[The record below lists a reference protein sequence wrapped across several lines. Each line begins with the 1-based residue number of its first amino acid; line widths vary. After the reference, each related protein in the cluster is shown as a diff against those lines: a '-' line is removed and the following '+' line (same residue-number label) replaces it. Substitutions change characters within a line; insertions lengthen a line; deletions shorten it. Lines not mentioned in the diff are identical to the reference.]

1 MTLYMK
7 TTHIKTAHTKAS
19 RPLRRLPLSAM
30 FAGVLLS
37 FCGTGAQ
44 AASAV
49 ITGSDGWLFPAWESL
64 SKVDTAGT
72 TRSIALIKDLQQQ
85 LQRKHIGLL
94 VLVVPMKAPFYA
106 QRLPAAQP
114 LSPTVAQ
121 RYEQLYGA
129 MSKAGLTT
137 LNIKPILRQT
147 EQGEQTAFY
156 RADYHW
162 TAWSAEN
169 TADATAK
176 LINERYKLQGQP
188 GGGAMLGE
196 WFDKRA
202 FGDLASNFLPA
213 VKRKAIGRDIY
224 TVRHQVEKDLLID
237 DAPAPVHVIGNS
249 FVQPYLGFTQKLSN
263 ALDRPVTLTWNPG
276 DVGPWATM
284 LQYLESPD
292 FAQQKPQVIVWQF
305 NEGQF
310 QLGPD
315 ASANWNAKGVTSLSR
330 WHQRINKALP

>member
-1 MTLYMK
+1 MTIHVK
-7 TTHIKTAHTKAS
+7 PQ
-19 RPLRRLPLSAM
+19 RFLPVCALL
-30 FAGVLLS
+30 AGVLLS
-37 FCGTGAQ
+37 LSGTAVH

-49 ITGSDGWLFPAWESL
+49 ITGKDGWLFPAWESL
-64 SKVDTAGT
+64 NKVDNAGT
-72 TRSIALIKDLQQQ
+72 ARSIGLIKDVQQQ
-85 LQRKHIGLL
+85 LAREKIALV

-106 QRLPAAQP
+106 QRLPADQP
-114 LSPTVAQ
+114 LSPAVVQ
-121 RYEQLYGA
+121 RYDRLQSELGNA
-129 MSKAGLTT
+129 SLTT
-137 LNIKPILRQT
+137 LNIKPILQQT
-147 EQGEQTAFY
+147 EQGKQTAFY

-176 LINERYKLQGQP
+176 LITGRYRLQGEP
-188 GGGAMLGE
+188 SGGAVLGE

-213 VKRKAIGRDIY
+213 IKRKAIGRDIY

-237 DAPAPVHVIGNS
+237 DAPAPVQVIGNS

-276 DVGPWATM
+276 DVGPWATL

-292 FAQQKPQVIVWQF
+292 FAQHKPQVIVWQF

-310 QLGPD
+310 HLGPD
-315 ASANWNAKGVTSLSR
+315 AAANWNAKGVTSLNQ
-330 WHQRINKALP
+330 WHLRIKKALP

>member
-1 MTLYMK
+1 MTIHVK
-7 TTHIKTAHTKAS
+7 PQ
-19 RPLRRLPLSAM
+19 RFLPVCALL
-30 FAGVLLS
+30 AGALLS
-37 FCGTGAQ
+37 LSGTAVH

-49 ITGSDGWLFPAWESL
+49 ITGKDGWLFPAWESL
-64 SKVDTAGT
+64 NKVDNAGT
-72 TRSIALIKDLQQQ
+72 ARSIGLIKDVQQQ
-85 LQRKHIGLL
+85 LAREKIALV

-106 QRLPAAQP
+106 QRLPADQP
-114 LSPTVAQ
+114 LSPAVVQ
-121 RYEQLYGA
+121 RYDRLQSELGNA
-129 MSKAGLTT
+129 SLTT
-137 LNIKPILRQT
+137 LNIKPILQQT
-147 EQGEQTAFY
+147 EQGKQTAFY

-176 LINERYKLQGQP
+176 LITGRYRLQGEP
-188 GGGAMLGE
+188 GGGAVLGE

-213 VKRKAIGRDIY
+213 IKRKAIGRDIY

-237 DAPAPVHVIGNS
+237 DAPAPVQVIGNS

-276 DVGPWATM
+276 DVGPWATL

-292 FAQQKPQVIVWQF
+292 FAQHKPQVIVWQF

-310 QLGPD
+310 HLGPD
-315 ASANWNAKGVTSLSR
+315 AAANWNAKGVTSLNQ
-330 WHQRINKALP
+330 WHLRIKKALP

>member
-1 MTLYMK
+1 MSQPL
-7 TTHIKTAHTKAS
+7 KAQ
-19 RPLRRLPLSAM
+19 RLLRRLPVL
-30 FAGVLLS
+30 AGLLLS
-37 FCGTGAQ
+37 LAGTSAQ

-49 ITGSDGWLFPAWESL
+49 ITGKDGWLFPAWESL
-64 SKVDTAGT
+64 SKVDNAGNART
-72 TRSIALIKDLQQQ
+72 VALLKDVQQQ
-85 LQRKHIGLL
+85 LARENIALV

-106 QRLPAAQP
+106 QRLPADQP
-114 LSPTVAQ
+114 LSPAVAQ
-121 RYEQLYGA
+121 RYDQLQGNL
-129 MSKAGLTT
+129 SKAGLTT
-137 LNIKPILRQT
+137 LNIKPILQQT
-147 EQGEQTAFY
+147 EQGKQTAFY

-176 LINERYKLQGQP
+176 LITGKYRLQGEP
-188 GGGAMLGE
+188 GGGAVLGD

-213 VKRKAIGRDIY
+213 IKRKAIGRDIY
-224 TVRHQVEKDLLID
+224 TVRHQVEEEDLLID
-237 DAPAPVHVIGNS
+237 DAPAPVQVIGNS

-276 DVGPWATM
+276 DVGPWATL

-292 FAQQKPQVIVWQF
+292 FAQHKPQVIVWQF

-310 QLGPD
+310 HLGPD
-315 ASANWNAKGVTSLSR
+315 AAANWNAKGVTPLSQ
-330 WHQRINKALP
+330 WHQRIDKALQ

>member
-1 MTLYMK
+1 MTIHVK
-7 TTHIKTAHTKAS
+7 PE
-19 RPLRRLPLSAM
+19 RFLRRLPVSAM
-30 FAGVLLS
+30 LASVLLS
-37 FCGTGAQ
+37 LSGTAVQ

-49 ITGSDGWLFPAWESL
+49 ITGKDGWLFPAWESL
-64 SKVDTAGT
+64 NQVDNAGT
-72 TRSIALIKDLQQQ
+72 ARSIGLIKDVQQQ
-85 LQRKHIGLL
+85 LEREKIALV

-106 QRLPAAQP
+106 QRLPADQP
-114 LSPTVAQ
+114 LSPAVVQ
-121 RYEQLYGA
+121 RYERLQSDL
-129 MSKAGLTT
+129 SKAGLTT
-137 LNIKPILRQT
+137 LNIKPILQQT
-147 EQGEQTAFY
+147 EQGKQTAFY

-176 LINERYKLQGQP
+176 LISGRYRLQGEP
-188 GGGAMLGE
+188 GGGAVLGE

-213 VKRKAIGRDIY
+213 IKRKAIGRDIY

-237 DAPAPVHVIGNS
+237 DAPAPVQVIGNS

-276 DVGPWATM
+276 DVGPWATL

-292 FAQQKPQVIVWQF
+292 FAQHKPQVIVWQF

-310 QLGPD
+310 HLGPD
-315 ASANWNAKGVTSLSR
+315 AAANWNAKGVTSLNQ
-330 WHQRINKALP
+330 WHQRIKKALP

>member
-1 MTLYMK
+1 MIALK
-7 TTHIKTAHTKAS
+7 KTAGFA
-19 RPLRRLPLSAM
+19 RRLPLSSLIA
-30 FAGVLLS
+30 AALLS
-37 FCGTGAQ
+37 LSGNAAQ

-49 ITGSDGWLFPAWESL
+49 ISGKDGWLFPAWESL
-64 SKVDTAGT
+64 SKVDNAGT
-72 TRSIALIKDLQQQ
+72 TRSIGLIKDVQQQ
-85 LQRKHIGLL
+85 LARKQIALV

-106 QRLPAAQP
+106 QRLPADQP
-114 LSPTVAQ
+114 LSPAVAQ
-121 RYEQLYGA
+121 RYDQLQSA
-129 MSKAGLTT
+129 MTSAGLTT
-137 LNIKPILRQT
+137 LNIKPILQRT
-147 EQGEQTAFY
+147 EQGQQTAFY

-176 LINERYKLQGQP
+176 LINERYRLQGQP
-188 GGGAMLGE
+188 GGGAVLGE

-213 VKRKAIGRDIY
+213 IKRKAIGRDIY

-276 DVGPWATM
+276 DVGPWATL

-292 FAQQKPQVIVWQF
+292 FAGHKPQVIVWQF

-310 QLGPD
+310 NLGPD
-315 ASANWNAKGVTSLSR
+315 ASANWNAKGVTSLSQ
-330 WHQRINKALP
+330 WHQRIKQALP

>member
-1 MTLYMK
+1 MIKLMK
-7 TTHIKTAHTKAS
+7 AVPVTNTHPS
-19 RPLRRLPLSAM
+19 RRLPLSAM
-30 FAGVLLS
+30 LAAMLLGFS
-37 FCGTGAQ
+37 SQPAQ

-49 ITGSDGWLFPAWESL
+49 ITGKDGWLFPAWESL
-64 SKVDTAGT
+64 TKVDNAGT

-85 LQRKHIGLL
+85 LERNKIALV

-106 QRLPAAQP
+106 QRLPADQP
-114 LSPTVAQ
+114 LSPAVAQ
-121 RYEQLYGA
+121 RYDQLQGA

-137 LNIKPILRQT
+137 LNIKPILQQT
-147 EQGEQTAFY
+147 EHGDHTAFY

-169 TADATAK
+169 TADATAR
-176 LINERYKLQGQP
+176 LINQRYKLQGEP
-188 GGGAMLGE
+188 GGGAVLGE

-213 VKRKAIGRDIY
+213 IKRKAIGRDIY

-237 DAPAPVHVIGNS
+237 DAPAPVQVIGNS

-276 DVGPWATM
+276 DVGPWATL
-284 LQYLESPD
+284 LQYLQSPD
-292 FAQQKPQVIVWQF
+292 FAQHKPQVIVWQF

-310 QLGPD
+310 HQGPD
-315 ASANWNAKGVTSLSR
+315 ASANWNAKGVVSLSQ
-330 WHQRINKALP
+330 WHQRIKQALP

>member
-1 MTLYMK
+1 MTIHVK
-7 TTHIKTAHTKAS
+7 PQ
-19 RPLRRLPLSAM
+19 RFLPVCAM
-30 FAGVLLS
+30 FAGALLS
-37 FCGTGAQ
+37 LSGTAVQ

-49 ITGSDGWLFPAWESL
+49 VTGKDGWLFPAWESL
-64 SKVDTAGT
+64 NKVDNAGSA
-72 TRSIALIKDLQQQ
+72 RSIGLIKDVQQQ
-85 LQRKHIGLL
+85 LAREKIALV

-106 QRLPAAQP
+106 QRLPADQP
-114 LSPTVAQ
+114 LSPAVVQ
-121 RYEQLYGA
+121 GYDRLQGELN
-129 MSKAGLTT
+129 KASLTT
-137 LNIKPILRQT
+137 LNIKPILQQT
-147 EQGEQTAFY
+147 EQGKQTAFY

-176 LINERYKLQGQP
+176 LITGRYRLQGEP
-188 GGGAMLGE
+188 GGGAVLGE

-213 VKRKAIGRDIY
+213 IKRKAIGRDIY

-237 DAPAPVHVIGNS
+237 DAPAPVQVIGNS

-276 DVGPWATM
+276 DVGPWATL

-292 FAQQKPQVIVWQF
+292 FAQHKPQVIVWQF

-310 QLGPD
+310 HPGPD
-315 ASANWNAKGVTSLSR
+315 AAANWNAKGVTSLNQ
-330 WHQRINKALP
+330 WHQRIKKMLP

>member
-1 MTLYMK
+1 MSQPL
-7 TTHIKTAHTKAS
+7 KAQ
-19 RPLRRLPLSAM
+19 RLLRRLPVL
-30 FAGVLLS
+30 AGLLLS
-37 FCGTGAQ
+37 LAGTGAQ

-49 ITGSDGWLFPAWESL
+49 ITGKDGWLFPAWESL
-64 SKVDTAGT
+64 SKVDNAGNART
-72 TRSIALIKDLQQQ
+72 VALLKDAQQQ
-85 LQRKHIGLL
+85 LARENIALV

-106 QRLPAAQP
+106 QRLPADQP
-114 LSPTVAQ
+114 LSPAVAQ
-121 RYEQLYGA
+121 RYDQLQGNL
-129 MSKAGLTT
+129 SKAGLTT
-137 LNIKPILRQT
+137 LNIKPILQQT
-147 EQGEQTAFY
+147 EQGKQTAFY

-176 LINERYKLQGQP
+176 LITGKYRLQGEP
-188 GGGAMLGE
+188 GGGAVLGD

-213 VKRKAIGRDIY
+213 IKRKAIGRDIY
-224 TVRHQVEKDLLID
+224 TVRHQVEKEDLLID
-237 DAPAPVHVIGNS
+237 DAPAPVQVIGNS

-276 DVGPWATM
+276 DVGPWATL

-292 FAQQKPQVIVWQF
+292 FAQHKPQVIVWQF

-310 QLGPD
+310 HLGPD
-315 ASANWNAKGVTSLSR
+315 AAANWNAKGVTSLNQ
-330 WHQRINKALP
+330 WHQRIKKALP

>member
-1 MTLYMK
+1 MTIHVK
-7 TTHIKTAHTKAS
+7 PQ
-19 RPLRRLPLSAM
+19 RFLPVCALL
-30 FAGVLLS
+30 AGVLLS
-37 FCGTGAQ
+37 LSGTAVH

-49 ITGSDGWLFPAWESL
+49 ITGKDGWLFPAWESL
-64 SKVDTAGT
+64 NKVDNAGT
-72 TRSIALIKDLQQQ
+72 ARSIGLIKDVQQQ
-85 LQRKHIGLL
+85 LAREKIALV

-106 QRLPAAQP
+106 QRLPADQP
-114 LSPTVAQ
+114 LSPAVVQ
-121 RYEQLYGA
+121 RYDRLQNELG
-129 MSKAGLTT
+129 KASLTT
-137 LNIKPILRQT
+137 LNIKPILQQT
-147 EQGEQTAFY
+147 EQGKQTAFY

-176 LINERYKLQGQP
+176 LITGRYRLQGEP
-188 GGGAMLGE
+188 GGGAVLGE

-213 VKRKAIGRDIY
+213 IKRKAIGRDIY
-224 TVRHQVEKDLLID
+224 TVRHQVEKNLLID
-237 DAPAPVHVIGNS
+237 DAPAPVQVIGNS

-276 DVGPWATM
+276 DVGPWATL

-292 FAQQKPQVIVWQF
+292 FAQHKPQVIVWQF

-310 QLGPD
+310 HLGPD
-315 ASANWNAKGVTSLSR
+315 AAANWNAKGVTSLNQ
-330 WHQRINKALP
+330 WHQRIKKALP

>member
-1 MTLYMK
+1 MSGLMK
-7 TTHIKTAHTKAS
+7 AGLS
-19 RPLRRLPLSAM
+19 SRRLPVSAL
-30 FAGVLLS
+30 FAGLLLS
-37 FCGTGAQ
+37 LSGTAVQ

-49 ITGSDGWLFPAWESL
+49 ITGTDGWLFPAWESL
-64 SKVDTAGT
+64 SKVDNAGT
-72 TRSIALIKDLQQQ
+72 ARSIALVKDVQQQ
-85 LQRKHIGLL
+85 LQRKQIALV

-106 QRLPAAQP
+106 QRLPADQP
-114 LSPTVAQ
+114 LNPAVVK
-121 RYEQLYGA
+121 RYDQLQGA
-129 MSKAGLTT
+129 MKTAGLTT
-137 LNIKPILRQT
+137 LDIKPILQQT
-147 EQGEQTAFY
+147 EHGKQTAFY

-176 LINERYKLQGQP
+176 LINERYRLQGEP
-188 GGGAMLGE
+188 GGGAVLGE

-213 VKRKAIGRDIY
+213 IKRKAIGRDIY

-276 DVGPWATM
+276 DVGPWATL

-310 QLGPD
+310 HLGPD
-315 ASANWNAKGVTSLSR
+315 ASANWNAKGVTSLSQ
-330 WHQRINKALP
+330 WHQRIKKALP

>member
-1 MTLYMK
+1 MT
-7 TTHIKTAHTKAS
+7 HFVKAQ
-19 RPLRRLPLSAM
+19 RFTRRLPVL
-30 FAGVLLS
+30 AGLLLS
-37 FCGTGAQ
+37 LAGTGVQ

-49 ITGSDGWLFPAWESL
+49 ITGKDGWLFPAWESL
-64 SKVDTAGT
+64 SKVDNAGNS
-72 TRSIALIKDLQQQ
+72 RSVALLKDVQKQ
-85 LQRKHIGLL
+85 LARENIGLV

-106 QRLPAAQP
+106 QRLPADHP
-114 LSPTVAQ
+114 LSPAVVQ
-121 RYEQLYGA
+121 RYDQLQA
-129 MSKAGLTT
+129 NLSKAGLTT
-137 LNIKPILRQT
+137 LNIKPILQQT
-147 EQGEQTAFY
+147 EQGQQTAFY

-169 TADATAK
+169 TADATAR
-176 LINERYKLQGQP
+176 LITSHYQLQGEP
-188 GGGAMLGE
+188 GGGAVLGE

-213 VKRKAIGRDIY
+213 IKRKAIGRDIY
-224 TVRHQVEKDLLID
+224 TVRHQVEKEDLLID
-237 DAPAPVHVIGNS
+237 DAPAPVQVIGNS

-276 DVGPWATM
+276 DVGPWATL

-292 FAQQKPQVIVWQF
+292 FAQHKPQVIVWQF

-310 QLGPD
+310 HLGPD
-315 ASANWNAKGVTSLSR
+315 AAANWNAKGVTSLNQ